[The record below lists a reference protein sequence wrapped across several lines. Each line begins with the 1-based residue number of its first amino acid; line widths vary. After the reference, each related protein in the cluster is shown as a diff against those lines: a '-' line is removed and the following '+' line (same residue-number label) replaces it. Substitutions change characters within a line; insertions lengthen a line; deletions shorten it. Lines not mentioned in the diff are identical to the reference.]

1 MTCNTCYISDIPSG
15 VGGSKSLRLLLVRRA
30 RSHTRKIGKS
40 RGGIPPHSSFQDM
53 KGFFMTIHRMRTIN
67 ESVAIIKEMDEQS
80 AITANCIRTL
90 CKEGKVHCVFTGK
103 KILVDLDALIAFLS
117 GNYQKTA

>member
-1 MTCNTCYISDIPSG
+1 
-15 VGGSKSLRLLLVRRA
+15 
-30 RSHTRKIGKS
+30 
-40 RGGIPPHSSFQDM
+40 
-53 KGFFMTIHRMRTIN
+53 MTIHRMRTIN

-90 CKEGKVHCVFTGK
+90 CKEGKVHCVLTGK

>member
-1 MTCNTCYISDIPSG
+1 
-15 VGGSKSLRLLLVRRA
+15 
-30 RSHTRKIGKS
+30 
-40 RGGIPPHSSFQDM
+40 
-53 KGFFMTIHRMRTIN
+53 MTIHRMRTIN
-67 ESVAIIKEMDEQS
+67 ESVAIIKKMDEQS

>member
-1 MTCNTCYISDIPSG
+1 
-15 VGGSKSLRLLLVRRA
+15 
-30 RSHTRKIGKS
+30 
-40 RGGIPPHSSFQDM
+40 
-53 KGFFMTIHRMRTIN
+53 MTIHRMRTIN

-103 KILVDLDALIAFLS
+103 KILVDLDVLIAFLS

>member
-1 MTCNTCYISDIPSG
+1 
-15 VGGSKSLRLLLVRRA
+15 
-30 RSHTRKIGKS
+30 
-40 RGGIPPHSSFQDM
+40 
-53 KGFFMTIHRMRTIN
+53 MTIHRMRTIN
-67 ESVAIIKEMDEQS
+67 ESVAIIKEMDAQS

-117 GNYQKTA
+117 GNFQKTA

>member
-1 MTCNTCYISDIPSG
+1 
-15 VGGSKSLRLLLVRRA
+15 
-30 RSHTRKIGKS
+30 
-40 RGGIPPHSSFQDM
+40 
-53 KGFFMTIHRMRTIN
+53 MTIHRMRTIN

-80 AITANCIRTL
+80 DITANCIRTL